1 MRTQAGL
8 QNALSQITAPKC
20 PEMCGDWEIGD
31 QCSLADG
38 TFNETACSSCD
49 PPVLCRFTKYT
60 KQGFGFV
67 SWMQWFNLFGFYW
80 AMNFITAYGEII
92 LAGVFAKWYWTK
104 HKSDIPVTTVCSSI
118 FNATVYHLGTIA
130 FGSLIIAIIKV
141 FLLNESSSFIA
152 LFLNPI
158 QSIFHFDVVSFVLFF
173 SSFELSYHILNP
185 S

>member
-1 MRTQAGL
+1 MLVSFEKIRFHLDEGKTVGLRT
-8 QNALSQITAPKC
+8 ALAEISPPKC
-20 PEMCGDWEIGD
+20 SDFCGDWKIGD
-31 QCSLADG
+31 KCSLTDG

-49 PPVLCRFTKYT
+49 PPVLCHFTKYT

-80 AMNFITAYGEII
+80 AMNFVTAYGEII

-104 HKSDIPVTTVCSSI
+104 HKSKIPATTVCSSI

-141 FLLNESSSFIA
+141 KHLKNS
-152 LFLNPI
+152 
-158 QSIFHFDVVSFVLFF
+158 
-173 SSFELSYHILNP
+173 
-185 S
+185 

>member
-1 MRTQAGL
+1 MQTRAGL
-8 QNALSQITAPKC
+8 QKTLSKITAPKC
-20 PEMCGDWEIGD
+20 TEMCGDWGIGD
-31 QCSLADG
+31 QCSLTDG

-49 PPVLCRFTKYT
+49 PPILCRFTKYT

-80 AMNFITAYGEII
+80 AMNFVTAYGEII

-118 FNATVYHLGTIA
+118 FNATVYHLGTVA

-141 FLLNESSSFIA
+141 VTVIELWSIICFLFYYPN
-152 LFLNPI
+152 FL
-158 QSIFHFDVVSFVLFF
+158 
-173 SSFELSYHILNP
+173 
-185 S
+185 